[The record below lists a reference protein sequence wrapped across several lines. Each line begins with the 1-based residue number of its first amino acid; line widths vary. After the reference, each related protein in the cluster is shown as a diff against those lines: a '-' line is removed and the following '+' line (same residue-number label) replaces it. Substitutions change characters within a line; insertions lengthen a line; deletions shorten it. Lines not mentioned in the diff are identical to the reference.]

1 MTDIEILARAVLDM
15 RALQERMQ
23 IFQYKKKSNIHVDQ
37 DEYHETLHQ
46 MRKAEKKV
54 YAMCLDILGVEEEEQ

>member
-15 RALQERMQ
+15 RALQEGVKHLR
-23 IFQYKKKSNIHVDQ
+23 YRKKLNIHVDQ

-54 YAMCLDILGVEEEEQ
+54 HAMCLDILGVEEEEQ